1 MSRTTKRLTVTEV
14 DNARPKE
21 REYTLSHGNGL
32 NLRVKPNGSKSW
44 LFNYTNPNTRKRT
57 NISLGSYP
65 EVSLSNASK
74 KRTEFRELLAA
85 GIDPKQHR
93 IDQERIRKEAT
104 TNTLKHVASDWL
116 DTKKLKITTEY
127 ALDIERALE
136 RHVFHKLGNKPIGD
150 IRVSE
155 FRDTLKP
162 LESAGKLETIKRL
175 LQNLNQIMEHAVLLE
190 IIENNKIRSL
200 QNLFQSPTRKH
211 QPSIHPDELPDL
223 MKAIKAAKIRITT
236 RCLIEWQL
244 HTMTRPAEAAHTRWD
259 EIEFSSN
266 TWTIPIERMKK
277 RREHVVPLTP
287 QALDILRTMKPV
299 SGNREHVFPADRNPR
314 TPMNSQSANMAL
326 KRMGYKGKLVAH
338 GIRSIASTA
347 LNEARFDSELI
358 EVALSH
364 VDKNQTRAAY
374 QRSDYLEQRRGIMEW
389 WSNYLVEAS
398 LSESSQG
405 D

>member
-1 MSRTTKRLTVTEV
+1 MPRTTKRLTVTEV
-14 DNARPKE
+14 DNAKPKDK
-21 REYTLSHGNGL
+21 EYTLAHGNGL
-32 NLRVKPNGSKSW
+32 YLRIKPNGSKNW
-44 LFNYTNPNTRKRT
+44 LFNYINPNTRKRT
-57 NISLGSYP
+57 NISIGNYP
-65 EVSLSNASK
+65 DLSLSNASK
-74 KRTEFRELLAA
+74 KRTEFRELLAD

-93 IDQERIRKEAT
+93 IDQERTRKEAN

-116 DTKKLKITTEY
+116 DTKKLKITAEY

-136 RHVFHKLGNKPIGD
+136 RHVFHRLGNKPIGD

-155 FRDTLKP
+155 FRETLKP
-162 LESAGKLETIKRL
+162 LESVGKLETIKRL

-200 QNLFQSPTRKH
+200 QSLFQSPIRKH

-223 MKAIKAAKIRITT
+223 MKSIKAANIKITT

-259 EIEFSSN
+259 EIDFPCK
-266 TWTIPIERMKK
+266 TWTIPIDRMKK

-287 QALDILRTMKPV
+287 EALDILGTMKPL

-314 TPMNSQSANMAL
+314 KPMNSQSANMAL

-374 QRSDYLEQRRGIMEW
+374 QRSDYLEQRREIMEW
-389 WSNYLVEAS
+389 WSRFLVEAS
-398 LSESSQG
+398 PP
-405 D
+405 

>member
-1 MSRTTKRLTVTEV
+1 MPRTTKRLTVTEV
-14 DNARPKE
+14 ENAKPRDK
-21 REYTLSHGNGL
+21 EYTLAHGNGL
-32 NLRVKPNGSKSW
+32 NLRVKPSGSKNW
-44 LFNYTNPNTRKRT
+44 LFNYTNPNTLKRT

-65 EVSLSNASK
+65 DVSLSSASK
-74 KRTEFRELLAA
+74 KRTEFRELLAS

-104 TNTLKHVASDWL
+104 INTLKHVAHDWL
-116 DTKKLKITTEY
+116 DTKRSKITEDY

-136 RHVFHKLGNKPIGD
+136 RHVFHRLGHKPIGD

-155 FRDTLKP
+155 FRETLKP

-211 QPSIHPDELPDL
+211 QPSIHPSELPDL
-223 MKAIKAAKIRITT
+223 MRSINAANIRVTT

-259 EIEFSSN
+259 EIDFSSN
-266 TWTIPIERMKK
+266 TWTIPIERMKR

-287 QALDILRTMKPV
+287 EALDILHTMKPV
-299 SGNREHVFPADRNPR
+299 SGNREHVFPAYRKSR
-314 TPMNSQSANMAL
+314 TPMNSQSVNMAL

-347 LNEARFDSELI
+347 LNEARFDAELV

-374 QRSDYLEQRRGIMEW
+374 QRSDYLKHRREIMEW
-389 WSNYLVEAS
+389 WSRHIAEAS
-398 LSESSQG
+398 I
-405 D
+405 